1 MADPNSVDEFVRNF
15 EEAVEGVEPNSLNPD
30 TEFTSLEEWDSLA
43 ALSVLA
49 MVDAE
54 YETEISGN
62 ELRKAKTLRDLFSI
76 VQSKRAATA

>member
-1 MADPNSVDEFVRNF
+1 MTDPNSVDTFVRNF
-15 EEAVEGVEPNSLNPD
+15 ESAVEGIAPSSLDPDVEL
-30 TEFTSLEEWDSLA
+30 ESLEEWDSLA

-62 ELRKAKTLRDLFSI
+62 ELRRCKTIRDIYSVI
-76 VQSKRAATA
+76 ESKKG

>member
-1 MADPNSVDEFVRNF
+1 
-15 EEAVEGVEPNSLNPD
+15 
-30 TEFTSLEEWDSLA
+30 
-43 ALSVLA
+43 

-76 VQSKRAATA
+76 VQSKKAATT

>member
-1 MADPNSVDEFVRNF
+1 MAGPDSVDEFVRNF
-15 EEAVEGVEPNSLNPD
+15 ESAVEGIEPGSLNPD
-30 TEFTSLEEWDSLA
+30 TEFTTLEEWDSLA

-62 ELRKAKTLRDLFSI
+62 ELRNSKTLRDLFTI
-76 VQSKRAATA
+76 VHSKKAATA